1 MTPSTDQQ
9 EPLPASSSTLD
20 LSRIIGKNV
29 KTVDHQDIGKVVT
42 ALESEEAVAIIIS
55 SEAVHSNYNYRI
67 PENLLQ
73 EFDGP
78 DLMLSIPRTE
88 LGEYEIQDIHSYAA
102 QLRNVE
108 AKRKMGEEQEIIVP
122 IVEEKLHVLKKVIT
136 DEVTI
141 IKEPVTETKI
151 IGVSVMHEELVLE
164 KRPPTLAAEEE
175 DNNNTTVSEKPP
187 PKNTR
192 TQIRVPLIHE
202 EIRIKKEP
210 YVKEEVVISKKPRTE
225 TKTVT
230 DLVINEKV
238 DTSNNTVTQS
248 S

>member
-1 MTPSTDQQ
+1 MTSSADQQ
-9 EPLPASSSTLD
+9 EPLPASSTLD
-20 LSRIIGKNV
+20 LGRIIGKNV
-29 KTVDHQDIGKVVT
+29 KTVDHQDVGKVVT
-42 ALESEEAVAIIIS
+42 ALESEKEAAAIIIIIS
-55 SEAVHSNYNYRI
+55 SEAVQSNHNYRI
-67 PENLLQ
+67 PENLVQ
-73 EFDGP
+73 GFDGP
-78 DLMLSIPRTE
+78 DLMLSIPRAE

-108 AKRKMGEEQEIIVP
+108 AERKMGEEQEIIVP
-122 IVEEKLHVLKKVIT
+122 IIEEKLHVSKKVIT
-136 DEVTI
+136 DEATI

-164 KRPPTLAAEEE
+164 KRPPTLAAEE
-175 DNNNTTVSEKPP
+175 DNNTTVSEKPP

-192 TQIRVPLIHE
+192 TQIRIPLIHE
-202 EIRIKKEP
+202 EIRIKKGP

-238 DTSNNTVTQS
+238 DTINNTVTQS

>member
-1 MTPSTDQQ
+1 LTSSTDQQ

-20 LSRIIGKNV
+20 LGRIIGKNV

-67 PENLLQ
+67 PENLVQ
-73 EFDGP
+73 GFDGP

-88 LGEYEIQDIHSYAA
+88 LGEYEIQDIDSYAA
-102 QLRNVE
+102 QLRNAE
-108 AKRKMGEEQEIIVP
+108 AERKMGEEQEIIVP
-122 IVEEKLHVLKKVIT
+122 IVEEKLHVSKKVIT

-164 KRPPTLAAEEE
+164 KRPPTSAAEE

-238 DTSNNTVTQS
+238 DTSNNTITQS